1 MVGKTVYLAI
11 TQSAVLRGETGDGA
25 GDIYCYHQIG
35 VNGIKIN
42 D

>member
-1 MVGKTVYLAI
+1 MVANGKYEVI
-11 TQSAVLRGETGDGA
+11 TQSAVLRGETGDNARGV
-25 GDIYCYHQIG
+25 YCYHQIG